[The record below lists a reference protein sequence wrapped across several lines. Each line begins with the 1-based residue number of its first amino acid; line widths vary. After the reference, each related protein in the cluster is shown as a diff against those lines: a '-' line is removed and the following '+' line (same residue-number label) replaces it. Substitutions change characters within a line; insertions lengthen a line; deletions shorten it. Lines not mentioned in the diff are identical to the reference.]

1 MKVNIYDFD
10 KTIYDGDSGY
20 DFYKYMLRRRP
31 FLVFPN
37 ILKSIP
43 TGIKILFKKGNTRD
57 IKDKLFYAT
66 TESEI
71 NSIKWEWDNSND
83 LFKLI

>member
-37 ILKSIP
+37 VLKSIP
-43 TGIKILFKKGNTRD
+43 TGIKILFKVY
-57 IKDKLFYAT
+57 IKMRACCKFIYGSFFY
-66 TESEI
+66 
-71 NSIKWEWDNSND
+71 
-83 LFKLI
+83 

>member
-31 FLVFPN
+31 FLVFP
-37 ILKSIP
+37 K
-43 TGIKILFKKGNTRD
+43 
-57 IKDKLFYAT
+57 
-66 TESEI
+66 EE
-71 NSIKWEWDNSND
+71 
-83 LFKLI
+83 